1 MTRQDGSHR
10 KARSPSLWS
19 RLLLLLGMLTLV
31 PLGMVAAYLILGDRP
46 GASLQLAAAQTQP
59 AAVAQPSTAIQSSAL
74 KPPVKTTAP
83 PQTPAKTET
92 IKDWMLVC
100 PADAPNS
107 TKCYIQQQLWTADKQ
122 RIVFVWTLR
131 KDDKGVVHSVWQAPP
146 GAVLSRGMI
155 ADFGDGK
162 PRTVPFSTCGAK
174 GCFIQAV
181 LTPDYLQG
189 LTASS
194 NVSATVSLAGDKP
207 VRFALSSR
215 GLAEALS
222 RLPAQ

>member
-1 MTRQDGSHR
+1 MTRPDRPYR
-10 KARSPSLWS
+10 KSRSPSLWS
-19 RLLLLLGMLTLV
+19 RLLLLLGMLSLV
-31 PLGMVAAYLILGDRP
+31 PLGVVVAYFILGDRP
-46 GASLQLAAAQTQP
+46 GASVQLAAAQPQ
-59 AAVAQPSTAIQSSAL
+59 AAAMAQPSTTTSPA
-74 KPPVKTTAP
+74 KPPAP
-83 PQTPAKTET
+83 PQPPAKTEA
-92 IKDWMLVC
+92 IEDWMLVC

-107 TKCYIQQQLWTADKQ
+107 SKCYIQQQLWTADKQ
-122 RIVFVWTLR
+122 TVVFVWTLR
-131 KDDKGVVHSVWQAPP
+131 KDDKGVVHSVWRAPT

-155 ADFGDGK
+155 ADLGDGK
-162 PRTVPFSTCGAK
+162 PRTVPFSTCEAK

-181 LTPDYLQG
+181 LTPDYLHG

-194 NVSATVSLAGDKP
+194 NVSATISLAGDKP